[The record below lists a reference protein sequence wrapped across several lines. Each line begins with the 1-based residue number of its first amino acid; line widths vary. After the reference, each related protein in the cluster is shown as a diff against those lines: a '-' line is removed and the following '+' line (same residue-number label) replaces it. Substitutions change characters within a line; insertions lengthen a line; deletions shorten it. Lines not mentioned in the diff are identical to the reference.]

1 MGLIRLRVS
10 YNETM
15 TGKQVQILRTD
26 ELDIRLAS
34 DGKTHM
40 MPNQD
45 YFPDPDAPFRL
56 TVNNISTDI
65 DIDQLM
71 TMRKSIDLYLESI
84 GYKPYQLEMTYR
96 YLIHPE
102 FIR

>member
-1 MGLIRLRVS
+1 MGLKRPHVC
-10 YNETM
+10 YNRSM

-40 MPNQD
+40 LPNQD
-45 YFPDPDAPFRL
+45 LFPAPDAPFRL
-56 TVNNISTDI
+56 TVNNVTVDISL
-65 DIDQLM
+65 DQVM

-84 GYKPYQLEMTYR
+84 GYKPYQLDMTYK
-96 YLIHPE
+96 YVIHPE
-102 FIR
+102 YIR